1 MEVSRECGQHRLKF
15 VATFDHTVNLSVV
28 DGIAMKPH
36 VGTRLNRRIA
46 MRSIQTVVKEVVTFP
61 AKLQPSSDADK
72 AAIEL

>member
-1 MEVSRECGQHRLKF
+1 MEVSGECGQHWPKF
-15 VATFDHTVNLSVV
+15 VAAFDHIVNLSVV
-28 DGIAMKPH
+28 DGIAIKPH
-36 VGTRLNRRIA
+36 GGTRSSRRIA